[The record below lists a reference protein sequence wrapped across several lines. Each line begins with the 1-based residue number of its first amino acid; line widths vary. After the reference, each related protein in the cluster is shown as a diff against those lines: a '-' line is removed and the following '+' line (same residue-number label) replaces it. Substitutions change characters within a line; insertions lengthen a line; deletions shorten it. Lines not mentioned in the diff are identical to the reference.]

1 MGRHQSGWLP
11 PGRGHNR
18 RFLIA
23 IVGILGLAFVALA
36 VVALLS
42 S

>member
-11 PGRGHNR
+11 PGWGHKQ

-23 IVGILGLAFVALA
+23 IIGILGLSFAALA
-36 VVALLS
+36 VVAILS
-42 S
+42 R